1 MFGAP
6 LSTSCPPLPARFCL
20 SGPRAPLGLGAPWST
35 KAPSPAWGLKA
46 PQPPFQPR
54 CHPRGKDRRGE
65 AGCGSWSRQVSGACQ
80 EKPPLVVCLQCQQ
93 AQGRCQEGQD
103 RMEAMSPWPQAFPG
117 GCKRKQPPWASGP
130 PLGRPHGA
138 GWEPQRLTYWKGR
151 RMARMSPLK
160 KRVMSSTKSTPW
172 QDVKSNCR
180 DRTGVSC
187 QAPLAHTEQLG
198 IPGGPWLGRVL
209 ARRPR
214 PLQQATF
221 PCSPPEPSVPPPP
234 TPGGL
239 PDPPHP
245 FTPPHEA
252 WSPHPLCL
260 HLPAGPRADLGLEAK
275 DGDRE
280 ADEGRDTQTQQHGC
294 GVVVTAGPAGRE
306 VSF

>member
-130 PLGRPHGA
+130 PPRPPPWGWLGAPETHILEGQEDGQDESTEEEGHEQHEEHTLAGREVELQGQDGCQLPGPSGPHRAARHSWGTLAGQGA
-138 GWEPQRLTYWKGR
+138 GQKAKASAAGHLPVLTPRTQRSSPSHTRWPPRPSASLYPSPRSLEPPP
-151 RMARMSPLK
+151 PLP
-160 KRVMSSTKSTPW
+160 S
-172 QDVKSNCR
+172 
-180 DRTGVSC
+180 
-187 QAPLAHTEQLG
+187 
-198 IPGGPWLGRVL
+198 L
-209 ARRPR
+209 ARRP
-214 PLQQATF
+214 Q
-221 PCSPPEPSVPPPP
+221 S
-234 TPGGL
+234 
-239 PDPPHP
+239 
-245 FTPPHEA
+245 
-252 WSPHPLCL
+252 
-260 HLPAGPRADLGLEAK
+260 
-275 DGDRE
+275 
-280 ADEGRDTQTQQHGC
+280 
-294 GVVVTAGPAGRE
+294 
-306 VSF
+306 